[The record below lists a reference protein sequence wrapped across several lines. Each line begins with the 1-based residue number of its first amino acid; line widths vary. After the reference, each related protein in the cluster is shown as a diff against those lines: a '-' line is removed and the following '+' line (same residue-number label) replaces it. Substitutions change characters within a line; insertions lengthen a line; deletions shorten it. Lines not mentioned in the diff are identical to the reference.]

1 VTVLRRDKTEVSRGV
16 GGGGEYRKMGRKC
29 LERMTLKCRDVW
41 NAKSC
46 DQQQTMRCH
55 IFVVYLE
62 LCASYAADRLDSCWQ
77 EDRSTGAVSRC
88 NRHVSALR
96 STHTISA

>member
-1 VTVLRRDKTEVSRGV
+1 
-16 GGGGEYRKMGRKC
+16 
-29 LERMTLKCRDVW
+29 
-41 NAKSC
+41 
-46 DQQQTMRCH
+46 MRCH

-62 LCASYAADRLDSCWQ
+62 LCASYAADRLDSWQ

-96 STHTISA
+96 STHTTSALSTAQPLQQFVAMAIAENISASAMR